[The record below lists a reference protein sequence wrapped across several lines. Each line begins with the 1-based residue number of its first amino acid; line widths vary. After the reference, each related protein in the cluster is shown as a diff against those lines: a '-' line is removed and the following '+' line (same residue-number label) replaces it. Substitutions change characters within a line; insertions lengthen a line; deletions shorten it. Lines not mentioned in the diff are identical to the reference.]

1 MKYQR
6 IQILQSREAKLFQ
19 KQEWGSQVP
28 QNWAL
33 LRMNEIEKKEIHV
46 KMKLEEMKKLKSYY
60 YWIFISWSW
69 SKRPKSLF
77 EVLSIVN
84 LCYFPELFYK
94 KHFCDQCF
102 RKLWT
107 ASYFS
112 WIIGEWS
119 EMNYPDTSRSV
130 ARSTVCIKWIIRLSS
145 YLACILIMFN
155 DVKRR
160 YKLSK

>member
-1 MKYQR
+1 MNSIITVKR
-6 IQILQSREAKLFQ
+6 GEAVPETRMGQPGPPKL
-19 KQEWGSQVP
+19 GSFE
-28 QNWAL
+28 
-33 LRMNEIEKKEIHV
+33 NERKWKKKIHV

-77 EVLSIVN
+77 EVLSNVN
-84 LCYFPELFYK
+84 LCYFPQLFYK

-102 RKLWT
+102 RKLGT

-130 ARSTVCIKWIIRLSS
+130 ARSTVCIKWIVRLSS